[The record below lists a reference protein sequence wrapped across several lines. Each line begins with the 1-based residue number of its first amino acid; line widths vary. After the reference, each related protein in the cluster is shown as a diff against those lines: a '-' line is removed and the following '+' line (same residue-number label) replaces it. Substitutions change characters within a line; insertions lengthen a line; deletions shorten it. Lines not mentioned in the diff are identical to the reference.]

1 MTGNDHQSS
10 ATYGHQDRIDIKID
24 FFKIMDALEEYSE
37 EKSWNP
43 LIISSS
49 IFSSIL
55 RSSNPVSIYEL
66 GRYIRNFKVI
76 QEEEL
81 QLLLNEMKY
90 LQSIKATIS
99 IDDISMLTRDHLIQ

>member
-1 MTGNDHQSS
+1 
-10 ATYGHQDRIDIKID
+10 
-24 FFKIMDALEEYSE
+24 MDALEEYSE
-37 EKSWNP
+37 EKNWNP
-43 LIISSS
+43 LIVSSS

-76 QEEEL
+76 QDKEL
-81 QLLLNEMKY
+81 QLLLNQIKY

-99 IDDISMLTRDHLIQ
+99 IDDVSMLTRDHVIQYAI

>member
-1 MTGNDHQSS
+1 
-10 ATYGHQDRIDIKID
+10 
-24 FFKIMDALEEYSE
+24 MDALEEYSE
-37 EKSWNP
+37 EKNWNP

-55 RSSNPVSIYEL
+55 RSSNPVSIFEL

-76 QEEEL
+76 QEKEL
-81 QLLLNEMKY
+81 QILLNEIKY

-99 IDDISMLTRDHLIQ
+99 IDDISMLTRDNVFHYAV